1 MTDVVRRLNSYL
13 FAVCFIAFCT
23 SVVQAQTV
31 RTLVS
36 NTGQGTGGGSAE
48 VVAQKFT
55 TGTNATG
62 FTLASIGIWPY
73 QNITNRSGIYVAIK
87 EDNGGQPGSLVA
99 NLIDPD
105 STFPGNAP
113 VAFSAPDKTV
123 LIGNTD
129 YWVVINENQSAKLT
143 PGRTTS
149 DNEDSDSLTDWR
161 IADRSLRIEPEGDG
175 SWINNSDSVLID
187 VQGYVHG
194 SSAELSISGGS
205 TLEGG
210 DVTFTVSLEFA
221 LPDAASVQYSTSI
234 STSDTATSDDFTS
247 ASAQTL
253 NIPAGD
259 TTVTFSVETND
270 DTVTESDETFTVTLS
285 NPSSNASL
293 GTVKSATGTILD
305 NDGKP
310 TVSVAGASV
319 VEGSSVDFTVS
330 LDHATGSDVT
340 VQYSTSI
347 ESADTASTD
356 DFTPVDDATLTIA
369 SGDTSETI
377 NIATTDDDRD
387 EDDETFTL
395 TISSPSSNAEL
406 GDPSRATGTIEDD
419 DTVGLSLSKSTLEVV
434 EGDSATYTVA
444 LASDP
449 SNTVTVELI
458 SVPANVLTFSE
469 DQFTFTTSNWD
480 EPQTVTVSAG
490 HDDDDDVENARIR
503 HRAAG
508 ADYASVTKDLTVRVI
523 DDDTIELVIVAPTTP
538 LEVPEDGSASIT
550 VALGTEPSD
559 AVTVSVSGT
568 TDTDL
573 TVGTSS
579 FDFTRSNW
587 NSPQTVTVSA
597 AADADTELDVAT
609 LTFTATG
616 GDYDN
621 VTANLPVQVPDTV
634 SGQIEL
640 STPSLQVAEHSFQS
654 PPSYQVRLS
663 LQPSNDVEME
673 VDAVEANHDLRVDTR
688 TTVSAETPAPPR
700 YTTFTRNNWNEWRR
714 IYVFAIRD
722 QDSVHDEVTLR
733 HTTTGGGYGAAVPAD
748 VHVLV
753 EDDDQDKGWR
763 VNKTQI
769 SMAEGGTTDYRI
781 KLKRRPSANV
791 NVAITGAGDAL
802 TVNPSSLT
810 FTRDNWNTNQTVTV
824 TAAAQVSADEANLTL
839 THTGSGGGYGSSA
852 VDPWELP
859 VTIARDAAAIANGGV
874 RVTSSPL
881 HSRNTYAS
889 DEVIVVQVRFDRDVA
904 VDTSNGTPHL
914 KVDVGST
921 PLNFSYTGMSGTR
934 SLRFEYT
941 VQTGDLDNDGI
952 SIGNGAITLNGGTI
966 TDTANQRDAN
976 LHATRLSTASAH
988 RVDGGQT
995 LAAATLSSL
1004 QVLDNGTSLVLTPSF
1019 SSTATSYSANIPSA
1033 TNMVTVLASAA
1044 EGGSVNIL
1052 PADASDTDIDH
1063 QVQTNNATTQITV
1076 NVTQPPRPAASYT
1089 VTLNK
1094 VTTTVDISA
1103 GTSPIAYHLEDAVA
1117 EFTVTLS
1124 QTLDVPLDV
1133 NLSLTQTQSFLP
1145 SNKLSQQIRI
1155 GANQSTGTLS
1165 FDDSDFSGGATL
1177 DGTLTASIASDAA
1190 YSIGSNSS
1198 AAIDLIVA
1206 DPVIAVRPPT
1216 ARLEFLED
1224 AGTVAIGIV
1233 AVTVEGVS
1241 IPSSL
1246 SFFAS
1251 VETVQGTAVRVN
1263 DYKHLSAMSLRFS
1276 ASDFSAQDGRQLA
1289 SKSVNVELID
1299 DEDTEGDEY
1308 FDLRVVAASLPDGVA
1323 LTQYDGTLCTSI
1335 CDYRVDILDDESAPA
1350 QVTGVRLT
1358 PGGGA
1363 LLVAWS
1369 QVTGADG
1376 YKVQWKSGSE
1386 DFSDAATTGR
1396 EALISSGTTTSY
1408 TIPSLTDGTTY
1419 TVRVIASRGT
1429 LDGTA
1434 SSDVSERPDKPTLSV
1449 TDASAKEGTP
1459 LSFTVSL
1466 SRALSSDVTV
1476 EYATSVSA
1484 TNTAASDDFTAVDDE
1499 TLTIAAGGSSG
1510 SITVQT
1516 VDDSNIEED
1525 ETFTLTLSNPSDN
1538 AALGA
1543 TFSATGTIENNDADA
1558 ATVSQIAFS
1567 GVPTSGHYRLGD
1579 TVELSV
1585 TFNEAVDVTGIPRI
1599 FLSMDGT
1606 PPADSYAIYDAG
1618 ASSDTV
1624 LVFRKVLTA
1633 TDDDDT
1639 DGIDVS
1645 ANALE
1650 LDGGTI
1656 VVNGTIVAANLD
1668 HAALSG
1674 GQVRT
1679 RVVQDIEVSSQA
1691 SVGAPAPTGIYGP
1704 GETIEFTV
1712 TFGES
1717 VTVTGTPSLT
1727 IVASDS
1733 GTQDASYTNGSGGT
1747 ALVFSWTVPETTYP
1761 ARRPQISVPANVG
1774 SGRWS
1779 SVEWR

>member
-1 MTDVVRRLNSYL
+1 MSDMLRRLKFSL
-13 FAVCFIAFCT
+13 FLVCLAAIFASSI
-23 SVVQAQTV
+23 QAQTV

-62 FTLASIGIWPY
+62 FTLSSIGIWPY

-99 NLIDPD
+99 NLIDPG
-105 STFPGNAP
+105 STFPGNVP

-175 SWINNSDSVLID
+175 SWVDNSDSVLID
-187 VQGYVHG
+187 VQGYAHG

-205 TLEGG
+205 ILEGG

-270 DTVTESDETFTVTLS
+270 DTVAESDETFTVTLS

-305 NDGKP
+305 DDGKP
-310 TVSVAGASV
+310 TVSIAGASG
-319 VEGSSVDFTVS
+319 VEGSSVGFTVS

-347 ESADTASTD
+347 ENADSASTN

-369 SGDTSETI
+369 SGDTSKNI

-387 EDDETFTL
+387 ENDETFTL

-406 GDPSRATGTIEDD
+406 GNPSRATGTIEDD
-419 DTVGLSLSKSTLEVV
+419 DTVGLSLSESTLEVV
-434 EGDSATYTVA
+434 EGDSATYTVV

-458 SVPANVLTFSE
+458 SVPANVLSFSD
-469 DQFTFTTSNWD
+469 DQFTFTTSTWD
-480 EPQTVTVSAG
+480 VPQTVTVSAG

-523 DDDTIELVIVAPTTP
+523 DDDMIELVIVAPTRP
-538 LEVPEDGSASIT
+538 LQVPEDGSASIT
-550 VALGTEPSD
+550 VALGTKPSHP
-559 AVTVSVSGT
+559 VTVTVSGT

-573 TVGTSS
+573 IVGTSS
-579 FDFTRSNW
+579 LDFTSSNW

-597 AADADTELDVAT
+597 AVDADTELDVAT

-616 GDYDN
+616 GDYEGTSTD
-621 VTANLPVQVPDTV
+621 LPVQVPDTV

-640 STPSLQVAEHSFQS
+640 STQSLQVAEHSFQT
-654 PPSYQVRLS
+654 PPPHYQVRLS
-663 LQPSNDVEME
+663 LQPNNDVRME
-673 VDAVEANHDLRVDTR
+673 VDAVEANHDLRVDT
-688 TTVSAETPAPPR
+688 TTAVSADTPPLPG
-700 YTTFTRNNWNEWRR
+700 YITFTRTNWNELRS

-722 QDSVHDEVTLR
+722 DDLVHDEVTLR
-733 HTTTGGGYGAAVPAD
+733 HTTTGGGYGAAVRAD

-753 EDDDQDKGWR
+753 EDDDPNKGWR

-769 SMAEGGTTDYRI
+769 SIAEGGTTDYRI

-791 NVAITGAGDAL
+791 NVAITGTGDAL

-859 VTIARDAAAIANGGV
+859 VTIARDAAGIANGGV
-874 RVTSSPL
+874 SVTSSPL

-914 KVDVGST
+914 EVDIGST
-921 PLNFSYTGMSGTR
+921 PMNFGYTGMSSTR

-952 SIGNGAITLNGGTI
+952 SIGNDAITLDGGTI
-966 TDTANQRDAN
+966 TDTANQRDAD
-976 LHATRLSTASAH
+976 LYATRLSTARAH
-988 RVDGGQT
+988 RVDGSQT

-1004 QVLDNGTSLVLTPSF
+1004 QVLDNGTSLNLTPSF

-1052 PADASDTDIDH
+1052 PADASDTDTDH

-1094 VTTTVDISA
+1094 VTTTVDISS

-1145 SNKLSQQIRI
+1145 SNKLSQQVRI

-1165 FDDSDFSGGATL
+1165 ST
-1177 DGTLTASIASDAA
+1177 
-1190 YSIGSNSS
+1190 
-1198 AAIDLIVA
+1198 
-1206 DPVIAVRPPT
+1206 
-1216 ARLEFLED
+1216 
-1224 AGTVAIGIV
+1224 
-1233 AVTVEGVS
+1233 
-1241 IPSSL
+1241 
-1246 SFFAS
+1246 
-1251 VETVQGTAVRVN
+1251 
-1263 DYKHLSAMSLRFS
+1263 
-1276 ASDFSAQDGRQLA
+1276 
-1289 SKSVNVELID
+1289 
-1299 DEDTEGDEY
+1299 
-1308 FDLRVVAASLPDGVA
+1308 
-1323 LTQYDGTLCTSI
+1323 
-1335 CDYRVDILDDESAPA
+1335 
-1350 QVTGVRLT
+1350 
-1358 PGGGA
+1358 
-1363 LLVAWS
+1363 
-1369 QVTGADG
+1369 
-1376 YKVQWKSGSE
+1376 
-1386 DFSDAATTGR
+1386 
-1396 EALISSGTTTSY
+1396 
-1408 TIPSLTDGTTY
+1408 
-1419 TVRVIASRGT
+1419 
-1429 LDGTA
+1429 
-1434 SSDVSERPDKPTLSV
+1434 
-1449 TDASAKEGTP
+1449 
-1459 LSFTVSL
+1459 
-1466 SRALSSDVTV
+1466 
-1476 EYATSVSA
+1476 
-1484 TNTAASDDFTAVDDE
+1484 
-1499 TLTIAAGGSSG
+1499 
-1510 SITVQT
+1510 
-1516 VDDSNIEED
+1516 
-1525 ETFTLTLSNPSDN
+1525 
-1538 AALGA
+1538 
-1543 TFSATGTIENNDADA
+1543 
-1558 ATVSQIAFS
+1558 
-1567 GVPTSGHYRLGD
+1567 
-1579 TVELSV
+1579 
-1585 TFNEAVDVTGIPRI
+1585 
-1599 FLSMDGT
+1599 
-1606 PPADSYAIYDAG
+1606 
-1618 ASSDTV
+1618 
-1624 LVFRKVLTA
+1624 
-1633 TDDDDT
+1633 
-1639 DGIDVS
+1639 
-1645 ANALE
+1645 
-1650 LDGGTI
+1650 
-1656 VVNGTIVAANLD
+1656 
-1668 HAALSG
+1668 
-1674 GQVRT
+1674 
-1679 RVVQDIEVSSQA
+1679 
-1691 SVGAPAPTGIYGP
+1691 
-1704 GETIEFTV
+1704 TV
-1712 TFGES
+1712 T
-1717 VTVTGTPSLT
+1717 
-1727 IVASDS
+1727 
-1733 GTQDASYTNGSGGT
+1733 
-1747 ALVFSWTVPETTYP
+1747 LVGVLH
-1761 ARRPQISVPANVG
+1761 
-1774 SGRWS
+1774 
-1779 SVEWR
+1779 